1 MKLNFSGE
9 EKINSDPLTSSRLLT
24 DISVIA
30 KTIPDAEEVRII
42 SSNQLEAKVKV
53 RIAVISASLLIRMMI
68 MKDAEDSIS
77 LQTTAKGA
85 GSSIEIKSSFKII
98 PSDSNTIVNWSAD
111 AEISGLIAGLGS
123 QTLKLFADKYIK
135 QIIQNIHSVVE
146 SEAKRLKSI

>member
-9 EKINSDPLTSSRLLT
+9 EKINSDPLTSTRLLT
-24 DISVIA
+24 DINVIA
-30 KTIPDAEEVRII
+30 KTIPDAEEVKII

-53 RIAVISASLLIRMMI
+53 RIAMISASLLIRMMI

-85 GSSIEIKSSFKII
+85 GSSIEIKSSFKIV

-135 QIIQNIHSVVE
+135 QIIQNIHSVIE
-146 SEAKRLKSI
+146 SETKRLKSI